1 MKRRLYIAEKPRV
14 GRELAACLPSPH
26 RRHADYIETAGGVV
40 TWAYGH
46 ILTQWE
52 PSRYDDRYRRWT
64 AEDLPIVPPEWRL
77 EVAKDARS
85 QFARIRELLAAAD
98 EVVHAGD
105 PDREGQL
112 LIDEI
117 LDYLGNTKPVYR
129 ILINAL
135 DEKSI
140 HAALADLRPNTDF
153 APLRDSALARS
164 RADWLMGM
172 NLSRAYTLRV
182 RRQGNP
188 KVVLPI
194 GRVKTPTLA
203 LVVRREREI
212 VDFTPEEYYVVHA
225 RFAAAEGELTVKWKP
240 GPDQVG
246 VDSENRLRQKYIAQD
261 LAERLAAAPT
271 GVISAHSKR
280 KKKENAP
287 LPLSLSA
294 LQVLAGKRYGYE
306 PDAVL
311 AAAQALYERKWTTY
325 PRSDCDYLP
334 TNQWTDRQTI
344 LGHLAQAPAPL
355 GPMVEGADAS
365 RKSRAWNDEKITA
378 HHAII
383 PTTVPCPLAS
393 LSPVQRDVYILIAR
407 AYIAQFYPAYVYE
420 QTKIEVTAADEIFT
434 ASGRVECDA
443 GWRVLYRQEKQEPV
457 DGEEETESVFPP
469 LAKGDTVQYRELKT
483 DEKMTKPPTRF
494 TASTLL
500 EAMKGIH
507 RYVRDE
513 RLKQQL
519 RAVAG
524 IGTEA
529 TRATII
535 AELTARKLMTAK
547 GKKKYLYPTETAY
560 LLIDALPAA
569 LTYPD
574 ETAKWE
580 ERLSLIGTGEDTLA
594 AFLRDQT
601 EYVTDLVTMA
611 NDDLAHVE
619 TVACPKCGQPLR
631 LRTGKYGVFC
641 GCSGYPDCRYTRPL
655 TGTDADTVE
664 KKDAPP
670 PADAPRSEVVCPRC
684 RRGVFVRR
692 GREWAC
698 EHYPDCRTIAADC
711 DGRPAIGRP

>member
-1 MKRRLYIAEKPRV
+1 MKRRLYIAEKPSL
-14 GRELAACLPSPH
+14 GRELAACLPAPH

-52 PSRYDDRYRRWT
+52 PSRYDARYRRWT
-64 AEDLPIVPPEWRL
+64 AEDLPIVPPQWRL
-77 EVAKDARS
+77 EVAQAARD
-85 QFARIRELLAAAD
+85 QFARIRELLQTAD

-117 LDYLGNTKPVYR
+117 LEYLHNTKPVYR
-129 ILINAL
+129 ILLNAL

-140 HAALADLRPNTDF
+140 RAALDELRDNSDF

-188 KVVLPI
+188 KVVLPV

-212 VDFTPEEYYVVHA
+212 AGFTPEEYYLVKA
-225 RFAAAEGELTVKWKP
+225 RFAAADGEFVAKWKP
-240 GPDQVG
+240 APDAPG
-246 VDSENRLRQKYIAQD
+246 LDSENRLRQQY
-261 LAERLAAAPT
+261 LAEELAVRLDAAGT
-271 GVISAHSKR
+271 GVVSAHGKR
-280 KKKENAP
+280 RKQEPAP

-311 AAAQALYERKWTTY
+311 AAAQTLYERKWTTY
-325 PRSDCDYLP
+325 PRSDCEYLP
-334 TNQWTDRQTI
+334 ENQWADRAAI
-344 LGHLAQAPAPL
+344 LGHLAQSFAPL
-355 GPMVEGADAS
+355 AQMAAQADATL
-365 RKSRAWNDEKITA
+365 KSRAWNDKKITA

-383 PTTVPCPLAS
+383 PTTVPCPVATLT
-393 LSPVQRDVYILIAR
+393 PVQRDIYALIAR
-407 AYIAQFYPAYVYE
+407 AYVAQFYPPYIYE
-420 QTKIEVTAADEIFT
+420 QTKIEITAAGELFT
-434 ASGRVECDA
+434 ASGRVECRA
-443 GWRVLYRQEKQEPV
+443 GWRELYRQEKQELSEA
-457 DGEEETESVFPP
+457 DGDDAGGVFPP
-469 LAKGDTVQYRELKT
+469 LAKGDTVHYRDLQIEP
-483 DEKMTKPPTRF
+483 KMTKPPTRF

-513 RLKQQL
+513 RLKKQL

-535 AELTARKLMTAK
+535 AELTARKLMVAK

-560 LLIDALPAA
+560 LLIDALPTA

-580 ERLSLIGTGEDTLA
+580 ERLARIGTGEDTLE

-611 NDDLAHVE
+611 NDDIAH
-619 TVACPKCGQPLR
+619 AAALSCPVCGKALR
-631 LRTGKYGVFC
+631 LRTGKFGSFY
-641 GCSGYPDCRYTRPL
+641 GCSGYPACRHTQPATAETVTAEAAPL
-655 TGTDADTVE
+655 
-664 KKDAPP
+664 P
-670 PADAPRSEVVCPRC
+670 DAPRSEVVCPRC

-692 GREWAC
+692 GREWVC
-698 EHYPDCRTIAADC
+698 EHYPACRTVAADC
-711 DGRPAIGRP
+711 DGRPAVGGQ